1 MNKKKK
7 HYNFEFM
14 EVIAFLLKWKNH
26 LFIITILAAVIA
38 AIISSPIFITPKF
51 KSKALFYPS
60 TTNSISSELF
70 YGNKDKAK
78 DPLMFGDEEID
89 EQYMQLLESGNL
101 KSKIM
106 AQFNLMEHYKI
117 DQNRLDKYA
126 ALGNKY
132 ASNIKTRR
140 TNYNSIEIEVLD
152 EDPKMAADIANGIM
166 SNVDT
171 VKNEIQGRLAKQVFT
186 IVEEQYNN
194 KLAYVDSLKLRMKI
208 LGVRGVY
215 IGIKGIYGSPQSKV
229 EAGQSN
235 SNISENGAEYVA
247 LEEELKY
254 EVEHLTDLRLKY
266 EQAKVD
272 MDTKLSHVFVIEY
285 ASPAEGKAYPIR
297 SIIIIISCLISFVM
311 ACIVL
316 IAIEKYN
323 QYKNNLTV

>member
-7 HYNFEFM
+7 HYNFEFI
-14 EVIAFLLKWKNH
+14 EVIAFLFKWKTH
-26 LFIITILAAVIA
+26 LFIITILSAVIT
-38 AIISSPIFITPKF
+38 AIVLSPIFITPKF

-70 YGNKDKAK
+70 YGIKDKAK

-132 ASNIKTRR
+132 ASNIKTKR

-166 SNVDT
+166 AYVDT
-171 VKNEIQGRLAKQVFT
+171 VKNEIQGRLAKQVFA
-186 IVEEQYNN
+186 IVKEQYDN

-208 LGVRGVY
+208 LGVKGVY
-215 IGIKGIYGSPQSKV
+215 LGIKGVYGSPQAKM
-229 EAGQSN
+229 ETGKGSN
-235 SNISENGAEYVA
+235 NISENGAEYVA
-247 LEEELKY
+247 LEEELKF
-254 EVEHLTDLRLKY
+254 EVEHLTELRLKY

-272 MDTKLSHVFVIEY
+272 MDAKLSHVFVVEY
-285 ASPAEGKAYPIR
+285 ALPAEGKAYPVR

-311 ACIVL
+311 ACLVL
-316 IAIEKYN
+316 VVIEKYN
-323 QYKNNLTV
+323 QYKNNLTT